1 MSDPLSTDR
10 MTDEL
15 ARALLLRRLIEH
27 GCLQFGQFT
36 LKSGA
41 ISPYYLDLRR
51 IISSPELLA
60 MVADAYVS
68 LLRTIEFDRIAAVPL
83 AALPIAAAVSL
94 KMQVPFVYPRLVVKE
109 HGTGNNIEGAFKPT
123 DRIVLLD
130 DVISTAG
137 SKLQAIGMLER
148 EGLKIA
154 DVVVLVDRES
164 GGREELENRGYRLH
178 SYARISE
185 LLRLAETREPAA
197 AR

>member
-1 MSDPLSTDR
+1 MSDPLSTNR
-10 MTDEL
+10 MPDES
-15 ARALLLRRLIEH
+15 ARTLLLQRLIEH
-27 GCLQFGQFT
+27 GCLQFGRFT
-36 LKSGA
+36 LKSGQ

-51 IISSPELLA
+51 IISSPALLA

-68 LLRTIEFDRIAAVPL
+68 LLRTIEFDRVAAVPL

-94 KMQVPFVYPRLVVKE
+94 KMGVPFVYPRMVVKE
-109 HGTGNNIEGAFKPT
+109 HGTGNSIEGAFQPT

-148 EGLKIA
+148 EGLRIA

-164 GGREELENRGYRLH
+164 GGREELESRGYRMH
-178 SYARISE
+178 AYARISE
-185 LLRLAETREPAA
+185 LLRLAEREMAV